1 MKKRRCLAA
10 GILTLCLVLAGMGPI
25 TARAAEVGEN
35 PIFEGFVGGA
45 ISQENSVMAE
55 DDSVVSASA
64 TSNIGGITF
73 SYADVRTPSNAR
85 TFNGGDGKYHILIYG
100 GVGSCGNTNSAI
112 ISLSGLTAYMDLSQ
126 VEINVFDVK
135 NNPND
140 TIVAMLSSNSISGDI
155 KVCKTRGDADL
166 YVSCCYA
173 AGVSSTSYTMPIVAY
188 VNTYGDIVKA
198 TSGYTSSATIQSN
211 IESMGLK
218 VDKNASYQVLNIS
231 GTVDYAMAYQVL
243 GLVNKDRAS
252 AGLSALTMDPGLLET
267 AMERAAEV
275 ALYNDHQRP
284 NGENCYSIDSQMYA
298 ENIAIGYRSAADAEK
313 GWMSSVDHK
322 SNILSKEAGSIG
334 IGVFYINN
342 TYFWVQCFG
351 RAGAVNTVAP
361 ANATRTYSIQTSQ
374 TYVDPFLRQAVINL
388 GKRGEKATFEVW
400 VNNKKLPG
408 ITVRVDATSYNWGS
422 DNADITIDGW
432 GTVTANKW
440 GHAEISVVN
449 KNNSNYNLLGEVNL
463 TTKATASNPGIYL
476 ADVSRTQIVAGMT
489 YKLSEATDMEFAW
502 ALSSDGKNWDWIQ
515 GWKENDEW
523 LRWTP
528 GSYGDWQ
535 LKCFARVQGNPSCTI
550 EDTIPISFHPAI
562 KGKCQMPYTGQGGG
576 YLIGVETYDNPN
588 HSYTY
593 EMLILDCTL
602 LAQGKDAWIYSTG
615 RCGVADGNALWTVWQ
630 PQYGYY
636 WTLFRIYDAGGNMID
651 EACYGFQNI

>member
-1 MKKRRCLAA
+1 MKKMRCMVV
-10 GILTLCLVLAGMGPI
+10 GILVLCLIFAGVVPM
-25 TARAAEVGEN
+25 TAQAVEEGNALV
-35 PIFEGFVGGA
+35 EGFVGGA
-45 ISQENSVMAE
+45 ISQENSMVE
-55 DDSVVSASA
+55 NDDSIVSASA
-64 TSNIGGITF
+64 SSNISGITF
-73 SYADVRTPSNAR
+73 TYADVRTPSNAR

-100 GVGSCGNTNSAI
+100 GVGSCGNTNAAI
-112 ISLSGLTAYMDLSQ
+112 ISLSRLTAFMDLSQ
-126 VEINVFDVK
+126 VEINVFDIK
-135 NNPND
+135 NDSID
-140 TIVAMLSSNSISGDI
+140 TITAMLSSNSISGDI
-155 KVCKTRGDADL
+155 KVCKTRGDANL
-166 YVSCCYA
+166 FASCCQA
-173 AGVSSTSYTMPIVAY
+173 AGVGNSYTMPIVAY

-198 TSGYTSSATIQSN
+198 TSGYTTSVAIQNN

-218 VDKNASYQVLNIS
+218 VDVDASYQVLNLT
-231 GTVDYAMAYQVL
+231 GVVDYAMAYQVL
-243 GLVNKDRAS
+243 DLVNKDRAA

-267 AMERAAEV
+267 AMQRAAEV
-275 ALYNDHQRP
+275 SLYNDHQRP
-284 NGENCYSIDSQMYA
+284 NGENCYSIDAQMYA
-298 ENIAIGYRSAADAEK
+298 ENIAIGYRTAADAEK
-313 GWMSSVDHK
+313 GWMNSTGHK
-322 SNILSKEAGSIG
+322 SNILSREAGSIG

-351 RAGAVNTVAP
+351 RVGAVNTVAP

-374 TYVDPFLRQAVINL
+374 TYVDPYLRQNVINF
-388 GKRGEKATFEVW
+388 GKRNDKATFEVW
-400 VNNKKLPG
+400 VNNKMTPG
-408 ITVRVDATSYNWGS
+408 ITVRVDASSYNWSS
-422 DNADITIDGW
+422 DNPDITIDSW
-432 GTVTANKW
+432 GEVTAKKW
-440 GHAEISVVN
+440 GHAEITIVN

-463 TTKATASNPGIYL
+463 STKATASNPGIYL

-489 YKLSEATDMEFAW
+489 YQLSEATDMEFAW
-502 ALSSDGKNWDWIQ
+502 ALSSDGKNWDWVQ

-528 GSYGDWQ
+528 GTYGDWQ
-535 LKCFARVQGNPSCTI
+535 LKCFARVQGNPSCMI

-636 WTLFRIYDAGGNMID
+636 WTLFRIYDASGNMID
-651 EACYGFQNI
+651 EACYGFQNV